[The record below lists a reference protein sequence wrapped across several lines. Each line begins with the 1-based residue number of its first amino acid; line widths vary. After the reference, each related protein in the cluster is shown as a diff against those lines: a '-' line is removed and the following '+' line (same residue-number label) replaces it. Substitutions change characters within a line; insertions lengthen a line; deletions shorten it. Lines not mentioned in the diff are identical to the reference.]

1 MLKRLNVFLC
11 SCCLGMLC
19 ATQAGAAKDLKLNLS
34 KAGKERDQAHVKQVE
49 QQFLTDNDTL
59 MQKYM
64 REFGG
69 GDYNIAVCRDL
80 DKQLSSRG
88 LKATPE
94 MKKCREQFM
103 IDLHTLKRE
112 KEHVLFYCIDNDKPL
127 MTGFF
132 TKGRKPGKPVPKK

>member
-1 MLKRLNVFLC
+1 MLTRVNIFFC
-11 SCCLGMLC
+11 SCCLSMLC
-19 ATQAGAAKDLKLNLS
+19 ATQAGAATNLKHNLS
-34 KAGKERDQAHVKQVE
+34 KAGKERDQAHAKQVE
-49 QQFLTDNDTL
+49 QQFLTDNDAR
-59 MQKYM
+59 MQQYM
-64 REFGG
+64 TQFGG
-69 GDYNIAVCRDL
+69 GEYNIEVCRDL

-132 TKGRKPGKPVPKK
+132 TKGRKPGKPDSKK